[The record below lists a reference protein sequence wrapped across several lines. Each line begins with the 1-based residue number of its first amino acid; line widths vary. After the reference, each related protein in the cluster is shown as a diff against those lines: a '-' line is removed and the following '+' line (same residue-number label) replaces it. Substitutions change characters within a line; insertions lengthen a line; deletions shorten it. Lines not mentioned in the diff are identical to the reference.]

1 MKDKWPRDAPT
12 SEAVATNWIGVSDMQ
27 TVPRSARKS
36 NGKPDKALQ
45 LRQQIDASLD
55 TLAEAVDEVRASDIF
70 RRYLDVQ
77 AKFHRYSWCNSMLI
91 ASQQPDA
98 TQVAGYRA
106 WQKLGRQVRK
116 GERGIAIFAPCPWK
130 RENTDT
136 GEEESGMFFRVAHVF
151 DVAQT
156 DGDELPTVDVPTIA
170 SAADDLLDSLKTVA
184 SKRGIA
190 VAFTAQPGTRMGVSM
205 HGSVEVAPDHPTGQ
219 QAKTLAHELA
229 HEALHW
235 EDRGPLTR
243 SIAELEAES
252 VAYVVCAHVGLDV
265 EVRASRYIALWDG
278 DSKAL
283 RASLERI
290 ADTARGLIDDLDA
303 VESGRAL

>member
-1 MKDKWPRDAPT
+1 
-12 SEAVATNWIGVSDMQ
+12 MQ
-27 TVPRSARKS
+27 TVPRSSRTS
-36 NGKPDKALQ
+36 NGKQDKAKQ

-55 TLAEAVDEVRASDIF
+55 TLAEAVDEVRASETF

-91 ASQQPDA
+91 ASQRPDA
-98 TQVAGYRA
+98 TRVAGYRA

-116 GERGIAIFAPCPWK
+116 GEHGIAIFAPCPWK

-136 GEEESGMFFRVAHVF
+136 GEEESGMCFRVAHVF

-156 DGDELPTVDVPTIA
+156 DGNDLPSVNVPTVDRP
-170 SAADDLLDSLKTVA
+170 ADDLLANLVRVAEQRGITVMFQA
-184 SKRGIA
+184 PAGGAFGVSKR
-190 VAFTAQPGTRMGVSM
+190 
-205 HGSVEVAPDHPTGQ
+205 GSVEVSPDHATGQ

-265 EVRASRYIALWDG
+265 GVRSSRYIALWNG

-290 ADTARGLIDDLDA
+290 ADTARSLIDDLNAIETRKA
-303 VESGRAL
+303 VA